1 MKVIQKLR
9 NNFSSYF
16 ISTKDTS
23 VDFIPFFRIT
33 IGLIF
38 LIHFI
43 SILNDFDLLYGMNSI
58 IPSDIHTIYLNENV
72 ILFDEIILFLNKITG
87 FNSFSIL
94 LFKIL
99 FIIFCLLIIVGFYS
113 RFFSFLLLIFQVALV
128 KSSYYYSYGVD
139 FFSSMSLMYLII
151 LPSDEYFSIR
161 NYFWENT
168 EKSNYLMV
176 KTTFQIHITI
186 CYFVSGIEKLS
197 GYNWRNGESI
207 WKAVHLP
214 NFNNDFNINFDFLGK
229 YPLIIV
235 LIGWS
240 TILIELLYPLFIT
253 LKKTRTLW
261 LFLTVLLH
269 LGIAITLNLYFF
281 SAIMITWNITNF
293 YFIKTDN

>member
-9 NNFSSYF
+9 NNCSNYF
-16 ISTKDTS
+16 IRTKDS
-23 VDFIPFFRIT
+23 SDDFIPFFRIT
-33 IGLIF
+33 IGLILLF
-38 LIHFI
+38 HFI

-58 IPSDIHTIYLNENV
+58 IPTDIHTIYLNKNV
-72 ILFDEIILFLNKITG
+72 ILFDEIILFFDKITG
-87 FNSFSIL
+87 LNQFSIL

-99 FIIFCLLIIVGFYS
+99 FIIFCILIIAGFYS
-113 RFFSFLLLIFQVALV
+113 RFFSLLLLVLQVALV

-151 LPSDEYFSIR
+151 LPSDEYFSLR
-161 NYFWENT
+161 NYFWKIT
-168 EKSNYLMV
+168 QKSNYFIV
-176 KTTFQIHITI
+176 KTTFQIHIVI
-186 CYFVSGIEKLS
+186 AYFVSGIEKLS

-214 NFNNDFNINFDFLGK
+214 NFNNDFNINFDFSGK

-235 LIGWS
+235 FIGWS
-240 TILIELLYPLFIT
+240 TILIELFYPLFIT
-253 LKKTRTLW
+253 LKKTRILW
-261 LFLTVLLH
+261 LYLTISLH
-269 LGIAITLNLYFF
+269 LGIALALNLYFF

>member
-9 NNFSSYF
+9 NNLSKYF
-16 ISTKDTS
+16 ISTQDTI

-33 IGLIF
+33 IGLIMLF
-38 LIHFI
+38 HFI

-58 IPSDIHTIYLNENV
+58 VPTDIHTVYLNENV
-72 ILFDEIILFLNKITG
+72 ILFDEIILFLNKITRE
-87 FNSFSIL
+87 SQTSIL
-94 LFKIL
+94 FFQIL
-99 FIIFCLLIIVGFYS
+99 FIMFCILIIVGFYS
-113 RFFSFLLLIFQVALV
+113 RFFSLLLLILQVALV
-128 KSSYYYSYGVD
+128 KSSFYYSYGVD

-151 LPSDEYFSIR
+151 LPSDEYFSLR
-161 NYFWENT
+161 NYFWEINQ
-168 EKSNYLMV
+168 KSNFFIV
-176 KTTFQIHITI
+176 KTTFQIHIAI
-186 CYFVSGIEKLS
+186 AYFVSGFEKLS

-229 YPLIIV
+229 YPLIII
-235 LIGWS
+235 LIGWA
-240 TILIELLYPLFIT
+240 TILIELLYPIFIT

-261 LFLTVLLH
+261 LYLTLSLH
-269 LGIAITLNLYFF
+269 LGIALTLNLYFF